1 MLLHFGT
8 RSSRTIRTL
17 FITTAC
23 VMLIACGGKS
33 VEEHIAQ
40 AQQHMSS
47 GDNNTAIIDLKS
59 AIQSDPKNAEARFLL
74 GKIICKRTSLRQQKK
89 S

>member
-8 RSSRTIRTL
+8 RLSRTIRTL

-33 VEEHIAQ
+33 VEGHIAQ
-40 AQQHMSS
+40 AQQHISS
-47 GDNNTAIIDLKS
+47 VIIILRLLSSSLQFKLILKTR
-59 AIQSDPKNAEARFLL
+59 KHVFY
-74 GKIICKRTSLRQQKK
+74 
-89 S
+89 